1 MQDKLKEAADRAAG
15 RATAPASPEQGK
27 LATKL
32 RAELEVHKEAL
43 ATAKEEAA
51 SLASSLE
58 KANLWIEVSGLSTRA
73 EVQPNCAFMKCMM
86 SEHATD
92 TSCARPT

>member
-1 MQDKLKEAADRAAG
+1 MQDKLKEAADRAAD
-15 RATAPASPEQGK
+15 RAIAPACPEQGK
-27 LATKL
+27 LATRL

-58 KANLWIEVSGLSTRA
+58 KANSWIEVSGLGTRA
-73 EVQPNCAFMKCMM
+73 EVQPVCAFV
-86 SEHATD
+86 EY
-92 TSCARPT
+92 

>member
-1 MQDKLKEAADRAAG
+1 MQDKLKEAADRAAN

-27 LATKL
+27 LATRL

-51 SLASSLE
+51 SLTSSLE
-58 KANLWIEVSGLSTRA
+58 KANSWIEVSGHRTRTD
-73 EVQPNCAFMKCMM
+73 VQPICVLVKCMIPG
-86 SEHATD
+86 HATD
-92 TSCARPT
+92 TS